1 MSRSAS
7 VLPPRSAGDAGTAT
21 GLAMLPGGSPS
32 AASARGTS
40 VLLIED
46 DRNIQRSITFQLQRQ
61 GYRVTCC
68 QDGESGL
75 AEAMRRQYSAIVV
88 DVMLP
93 LLDGLSLCKQI
104 RRERPGQPLILI
116 SARSSDL
123 DKITGLEFGADDY
136 LAKPFSP
143 AELEARIRALCRRA
157 SAAGLGAEDCA
168 VVAVGEVELDVQ
180 RHEARAGHGTVRL
193 TPKEMALLRLLMG
206 APGRV
211 FTRENLLAQVWGVSS
226 PSYNRAVD
234 AHITRLKAKLAQIS
248 PAGLSWVEGVYGAG
262 YRFREPGPR

>member
-1 MSRSAS
+1 MSRTAS
-7 VLPPRSAGDAGTAT
+7 VLPSRPTGELGSVAATAVE
-21 GLAMLPGGSPS
+21 LESPGPGSV
-32 AASARGTS
+32 RGAT

-46 DRNIQRSITFQLQRQ
+46 DRNIQRSISFQLQRQ

-68 QDGESGL
+68 QDGETGL
-75 AEAMRRQYSAIVV
+75 AEALRRQYSAVVV

-93 LLDGLSLCKQI
+93 LLDGLSLCKQV

-116 SARSSDL
+116 SARNSDL

-136 LAKPFSP
+136 LSKPFSP
-143 AELEARIRALCRRA
+143 AELEARIRALCRRTQA
-157 SAAGLGAEDCA
+157 SGFMTEAGGVL
-168 VVAVGEVELDVQ
+168 AVGEVLLDVS
-180 RHEARAGHGTVRL
+180 RHEARVGHAAVRL
-193 TPKEMALLRLLMG
+193 TPKELALLRLLMG

-234 AHITRLKAKLAQIS
+234 AHINRLKAKLAQIS
-248 PAGLSWVEGVYGAG
+248 PPGQTWVEGVYGAG
-262 YRFREPGPR
+262 YRFCEPGPE

>member
-7 VLPPRSAGDAGTAT
+7 VLPPRPSGALGTAT
-21 GLAMLPGGSPS
+21 GLAKAPAENPGT
-32 AASARGTS
+32 TS
-40 VLLIED
+40 VRGATVLLVED
-46 DRNIQRSITFQLQRQ
+46 DRNIQRSISFQLQRQ

-75 AEAMRRQYSAIVV
+75 AEALRRQYSAIVV

-93 LLDGLSLCKQI
+93 LLDGLSLCKRV
-104 RRERPGQPLILI
+104 RRERPSQPLILI
-116 SARSSDL
+116 SARNSDL

-143 AELEARIRALCRRA
+143 AELEARIRALCRRIQA
-157 SAAGLGAEDCA
+157 SGFMEESGG
-168 VVAVGEVELDVQ
+168 VVAVGEVQLDVH
-180 RHEARAGHGTVRL
+180 RHEARVGSASVRL
-193 TPKEMALLRLLMG
+193 TPKELALLRLLMG

-234 AHITRLKAKLAQIS
+234 AHINRLKAKLAQIS
-248 PAGLSWVEGVYGAG
+248 PLGQTWVEGVYGAG
-262 YRFREPGPR
+262 YRFCEPGPQ